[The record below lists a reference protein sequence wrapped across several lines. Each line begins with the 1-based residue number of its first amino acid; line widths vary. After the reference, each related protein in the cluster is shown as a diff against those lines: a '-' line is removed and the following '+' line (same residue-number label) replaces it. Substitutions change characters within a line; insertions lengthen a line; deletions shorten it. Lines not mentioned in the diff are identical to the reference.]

1 MTRIF
6 SPEETAQLLP
16 YPALA
21 DAIRDAALALRDG
34 NIQAPPRTILP
45 LPGENGGTL
54 LAMPAADEDLTITK
68 LVTVHPYN
76 AEKGLPTIQ
85 GEVVVIRTETG
96 ERLGILDGATVTAR
110 RTAALSL
117 LAARELAPRRDGP
130 LLILGAGAQGRSH
143 LEAFR
148 AGLGVTEVFLIS
160 RTRGRTESLADYAH
174 SLGMEARIVEDPSE
188 TLESATLIATTTT
201 SDKPVLPAEIR
212 DDAFV
217 AAVGSFT
224 PEAAEIPA
232 AFVARSTVVVDTVEG
247 AKEEAGDLLL
257 AEKADDF
264 RWEDATS
271 LDEALSW
278 TGAQSGPVLFE
289 SVGHAAWDLA
299 SAHAAFDRK

>member
-1 MTRIF
+1 MKVLDPT
-6 SPEETAQLLP
+6 ETAQLLP

-34 NIQAPPRTILP
+34 SIQAPPRTILS
-45 LPGENGGTL
+45 LPGECGGTL
-54 LAMPAADEDLTITK
+54 LAMPAADEELTIAK
-68 LVTVHPYN
+68 LVTAHPEN
-76 AEKGLPTIQ
+76 ARRGLPTIQ
-85 GEVVVIRTETG
+85 GEVVVIRTATG

-117 LAARELAPRRDGP
+117 LAARELAPRPDGP

-148 AGLGVTEVFLIS
+148 TGLGVAEVFLAS
-160 RTRGRTESLADYAH
+160 RTREKVESLADHAR
-174 SLGMEARIVEDPSE
+174 SLGMEAWIVEDPTE
-188 TLESATLIATTTT
+188 ALENATLIVTATT
-201 SDKPVLPAEIR
+201 SDEPILPAEIR
-212 DDAFV
+212 EDAFV

-232 AFVARSTVVVDTVEG
+232 SLVARSTVIVDTMEG
-247 AKEEAGDLLL
+247 ANEEAGDLLL
-257 AEKADDF
+257 AEKAGAF
-264 RWEDATS
+264 RWEDAAS

-278 TGAQSGPVLFE
+278 AGSRSGSLIFE

-299 SAHAAFDRK
+299 SAHVAFDGK